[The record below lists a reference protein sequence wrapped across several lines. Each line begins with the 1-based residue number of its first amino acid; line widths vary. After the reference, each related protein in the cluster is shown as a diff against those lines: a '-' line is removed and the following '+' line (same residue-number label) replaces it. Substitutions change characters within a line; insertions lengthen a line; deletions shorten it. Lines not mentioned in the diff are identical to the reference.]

1 MRHISLFSVF
11 LHFLRCYRRCDKLPK
26 SEYCFFLFTYKDKR
40 FYFLNIVIDEH
51 DLEEQ
56 FCDMTTSLT
65 ELDISVERPVYFP
78 DSIKKDM
85 PCDYY
90 Q

>member
-1 MRHISLFSVF
+1 ML
-11 LHFLRCYRRCDKLPK
+11 
-26 SEYCFFLFTYKDKR
+26 TYKDKR
-40 FYFLNIVIDEH
+40 FYFLDLVIDEH

-65 ELDISVERPVYFP
+65 ELDISVERPVYFH